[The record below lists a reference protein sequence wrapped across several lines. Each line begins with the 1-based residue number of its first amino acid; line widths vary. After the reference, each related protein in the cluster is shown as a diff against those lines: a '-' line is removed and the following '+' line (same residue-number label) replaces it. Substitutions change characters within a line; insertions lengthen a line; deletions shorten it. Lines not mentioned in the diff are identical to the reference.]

1 VNKQAWLDGAELVD
15 AWRVA
20 PRLIVFIYL
29 FMLHWLTVYF
39 AVKFFGLPAAERT
52 TQLTAFASVLI
63 TAAYGAFG
71 FIYKIYSDGSRDWN
85 AATVADKAAS
95 T

>member
-1 VNKQAWLDGAELVD
+1 MNKQAWLDGAELVD

-52 TQLTAFASVLI
+52 TQLTAFAMQCDMMAAQVGPQGTAPEFNQIRAILKSVKLPS
-63 TAAYGAFG
+63 ACAF
-71 FIYKIYSDGSRDWN
+71 
-85 AATVADKAAS
+85 
-95 T
+95 

>member
-1 VNKQAWLDGAELVD
+1 
-15 AWRVA
+15 
-20 PRLIVFIYL
+20 
-29 FMLHWLTVYF
+29 
-39 AVKFFGLPAAERT
+39 
-52 TQLTAFASVLI
+52 VLI